1 MTIATLVAQQNL
13 KKPPFCTSQTTVFDA
28 AVEIAAIDVNAL
40 AVIDEGTLVGIVT
53 DHDIIRCLADSGPD
67 FSAQSV
73 KDWMTEKPLTCTSET
88 KLTDALKLM
97 AGRGIRH
104 LPVIEDGTAKTVI
117 SSKELLTRIHEN
129 DELEIGVLRDLARGG
144 QAALA

>member
-1 MTIATLVAQQNL
+1 MTIATLVEQQKL
-13 KKPPFCTSQTTVFDA
+13 KKLPFCTSQMTVFDA
-28 AVEIAAIDVNAL
+28 AVEIAEIDVNAL
-40 AVIDEGTLVGIVT
+40 AVIDEGRLVGIIT

-67 FSAQSV
+67 FSAQTV
-73 KDWMTEKPLTCTSET
+73 KDWMTEKPLTCTSDS

-104 LPVIEDGTAKTVI
+104 LPVVEDGKAKTVI

-129 DELEIGVLRDLARGG
+129 DELEIGVLRDLARVGH
-144 QAALA
+144 AALA

>member
-1 MTIATLVAQQNL
+1 MTVASLVERQTF
-13 KKPPFCTSQTTVFDA
+13 KRPPFCSPGTTVFDA
-28 AVEIAAIDVNAL
+28 AVEIAQIDVNAL
-40 AVIDEGTLVGIVT
+40 AVVEDGALIGIIT

-67 FSAQSV
+67 FSKQLV
-73 KDWMTEKPLTCTSET
+73 EDWMTKDPVTCTAET

-104 LPVIEDGTAKTVI
+104 LPVLEGSRPRTVI

-129 DELEIGVLRDLARGG
+129 DEMEISVLRDLARVNR
-144 QAALA
+144 AAVV

>member
-1 MTIATLVAQQNL
+1 MTIATLVAQQKL
-13 KKPPFCTSQTTVFDA
+13 KKRPFCTSQTTVFDA
-28 AVEIAAIDVNAL
+28 AVEISEIDVNAL
-40 AVIDEGTLVGIVT
+40 AVVDDGTLVGIIT

-67 FSAQSV
+67 FSAQSI
-73 KDWMTEKPLTCTSET
+73 KDWMTKKPLTCTSET

-104 LPVIEDGTAKTVI
+104 LPVVEDGKATTVI

-129 DELEIGVLRDLARGG
+129 DELEIGVLRDLARVG